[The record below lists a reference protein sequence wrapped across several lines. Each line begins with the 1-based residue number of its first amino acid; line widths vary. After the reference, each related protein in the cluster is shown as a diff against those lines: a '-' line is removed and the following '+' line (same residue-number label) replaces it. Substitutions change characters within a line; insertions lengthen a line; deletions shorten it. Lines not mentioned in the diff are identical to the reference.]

1 MSVSYTHL
9 DVYKRQA
16 MKLNIKNDG
25 FMEYTLE
32 DKTLDIYV
40 EKGTHA
46 SLYVSYNGKNN
57 VISSNIALEQDASL
71 TLMMKN
77 DGDEDCLLYT
87 SRCV

>member
-1 MSVSYTHL
+1 
-9 DVYKRQA
+9 

-71 TLMMKN
+71 TLMMKMMEMKMWN
-77 DGDEDCLLYT
+77 LYSRQKYKRCFFDCCLL
-87 SRCV
+87 

>member
-1 MSVSYTHL
+1 
-9 DVYKRQA
+9 

-46 SLYVSYNGKNN
+46 SLYVSLQWK
-57 VISSNIALEQDASL
+57 E
-71 TLMMKN
+71 
-77 DGDEDCLLYT
+77 
-87 SRCV
+87 

>member
-1 MSVSYTHL
+1 
-9 DVYKRQA
+9 

-71 TLMMKN
+71 TLMMKMMEMKMWN
-77 DGDEDCLLYT
+77 LYSRQKYKKMLL
-87 SRCV
+87 